1 MVGGEVGLVDADEDR
16 PDPASAPL
24 DALPDPEDAEPP
36 DWPESLDD
44 ELADDESAAR
54 SVSLELSEP
63 PETAAPIPTPA
74 TRTAIT
80 RAAMRSG
87 RPLEPLGAGG
97 VVVNGGI
104 DVGGAFAGA
113 PTVGA
118 VAPDEAAGLPV
129 AELVVGVEVL
139 LGAPGA
145 ATGGVGGAGSLVV
158 PEAGVDGVVGV
169 AVVGALAGAGAAA
182 GAGAVAG
189 GVGGEGSVVGVAM
202 IGVTIVALAGSSTIS
217 PHAVQKSASASSD
230 SPHDAQLV
238 LTSPPPRRP
247 LDAPDLTASR

>member
-54 SVSLELSEP
+54 SVSLGLSDR

-74 TRTAIT
+74 SRTAIT

-87 RPLEPLGAGG
+87 RPLDPLGAGG
-97 VVVNGGI
+97 VVIDGG
-104 DVGGAFAGA
+104 VEAGGAFAGA
-113 PTVGA
+113 PGVGA
-118 VAPDEAAGLPV
+118 VVPGDAAGVPV

-139 LGAPGA
+139 VGAAGA

-169 AVVGALAGAGAAA
+169 AVVGPLAGAGAGAAA
-182 GAGAVAG
+182 GAG
-189 GVGGEGSVVGVAM
+189 GVGGAGSVVGVAM
-202 IGVTIVALAGSSTIS
+202 IGVTIVGLVGSSTIS

-247 LDAPDLTASR
+247 LDPPDLTASR